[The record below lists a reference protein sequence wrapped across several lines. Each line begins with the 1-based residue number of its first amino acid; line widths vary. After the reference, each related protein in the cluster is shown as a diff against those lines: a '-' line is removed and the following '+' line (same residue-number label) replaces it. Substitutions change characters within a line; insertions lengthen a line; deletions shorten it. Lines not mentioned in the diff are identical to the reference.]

1 MEKIS
6 NKSESTNHTGLHAE
20 IWVRVVPKQKRNQRW
35 RVTEAK
41 MTFQQNYHNN
51 QLVVTPNEMVC
62 LYCHLNDPTPI
73 QSGLSL
79 VLRSIHVVTR
89 NLLQVFFGTYRFSK
103 VVNNMT
109 IMLSISIT
117 SQVTSLVMLSLYHL
131 ESIRRHFAFI
141 VNIRC
146 IRNNFLYFLICYLLF
161 VFLQ

>member
-1 MEKIS
+1 MGPRCAKVEK
-6 NKSESTNHTGLHAE
+6 ESKKAGD
-20 IWVRVVPKQKRNQRW
+20 K
-35 RVTEAK
+35 AK

-62 LYCHLNDPTPI
+62 LYCHLNDPTP
-73 QSGLSL
+73 SLSVLSL

-109 IMLSISIT
+109 IILSISIT
-117 SQVTSLVMLSLYHL
+117 SQVTFLVMLNLYHL
-131 ESIRRHFAFI
+131 ESICRHFAFI